1 MATISSS
8 SASLI
13 CERTPNC
20 YVAWV
25 SQSLCNRVLVSV
37 LTLTSAFAN
46 GANEMKSNQ
55 VNIRVGSK
63 SLKANLVD
71 NDSANRFKE
80 MLPLKVEMT
89 DLNQNEKY
97 FDLSKALPTNSTAP
111 GVIKSGDIMLY
122 GSKTLVLF
130 YKTFSS
136 PYSYTKLGHVDGASD
151 LASVLGTGSVPVVFE
166 NE

>member
-1 MATISSS
+1 MNSTAQ
-8 SASLI
+8 
-13 CERTPNC
+13 
-20 YVAWV
+20 Y
-25 SQSLCNRVLVSV
+25 LCSRALVFI

-46 GANEMKSNQ
+46 GANGMKDNQ
-55 VNIRVGSK
+55 VKIRVGSK
-63 SLKANLVD
+63 SFKANLVD
-71 NDSANRFKE
+71 NDSAKRFKE
-80 MLPLKVEMT
+80 MLPLTVEMT

-97 FDLSKALPTNSTAP
+97 FDLSKALPTKSTAA

-136 PYSYTKLGHVDGASD
+136 SYSYTKLGQVDGESD
-151 LASVLGTGSVPVVFE
+151 LASVLGPGSVTVVFE